1 MSHGVDVPLFPLHTV
16 LTPGLVIPLHIF
28 EPRYRLMTERCL
40 ADRSPFGVVLI
51 REGREVGEAATRLA
65 RVGTLAEIR
74 QALRFEDGRYALL
87 VEGSRRFTVDRVE
100 AATEPYLIGDVRLL
114 PEAVGD
120 EPGARAAARRVL
132 DRFLEYVV
140 IYQTLAAGRRQARG
154 GAADA
159 GSVASPA
166 GAGAQRGGQDGSA
179 DHPGGLDW
187 HDDVVRSIR
196 RLSSPDDPVTVSHLV
211 GGLLQVDLGDRQA
224 LLEEHTAEAR
234 LTRLEGLLDRE
245 LQLLGRGL
253 PPYVVDRRSSLLR
266 LN

>member
-1 MSHGVDVPLFPLHTV
+1 
-16 LTPGLVIPLHIF
+16 VIPLHVF
-28 EPRYRLMTERCL
+28 EPRYRLLTERCL
-40 ADRSPFGVVLI
+40 DERSPFGVILI

-74 QALRFEDGRYALL
+74 QAGRFPDGRYALL
-87 VEGSRRFTVDRVE
+87 VEGTRRFTVDRVDAE
-100 AATEPYLIGDVRLL
+100 REPYLVGDVTLL

-120 EPGARAAARRVL
+120 ETRSREAARRVL

-140 IYQTLAAGRRQARG
+140 IYQTLASGQRQAG
-154 GAADA
+154 DA
-159 GSVASPA
+159 GSDTGSVADPGDTA
-166 GAGAQRGGQDGSA
+166 EIGGTP
-179 DHPGGLDW
+179 PGQPPGRLDW
-187 HDDVVRSIR
+187 HEDVVRSIR

-224 LLEEHTAEAR
+224 LLEEPTAEAR
-234 LTRLEGLLDRE
+234 LARLEALLDRE

-253 PPYVVDRRSSLLR
+253 PPYRVDRRSSLHR